1 MSVMERVRD
10 EEHARRLL
18 KDLERDKPR
27 HERPPEVAAPTGA
40 GSADV
45 VAHRGDRIALD
56 PAELAEALR
65 RLDGLHD
72 EIEARLGESVELE
85 RPFGDGRGP
94 VARHMRAAFGLRG
107 GHRGVQGALRSY
119 LDELGALREALRQ
132 VGATHQT
139 QDEAV
144 ADTMR
149 RK

>member
-1 MSVMERVRD
+1 MERVRD

-27 HERPPEVAAPTGA
+27 HERPPDVAAPTGA

-45 VAHRGDRIALD
+45 VALGGDRIALD

-65 RLDGLHD
+65 RLDGLYD

-107 GHRGVQGALRSY
+107 GHSGVQGALRSY
-119 LDELGALREALRQ
+119 LEELGALREALRQ
-132 VGATHQT
+132 VGTTHQT

>member
-1 MSVMERVRD
+1 MERVRD

-27 HERPPEVAAPTGA
+27 HERPPDVAAPTGA
-40 GSADV
+40 GFADV
-45 VAHRGDRIALD
+45 VAQGGDRIEMD
-56 PAELAEALR
+56 PAELAEAVR
-65 RLDGLHD
+65 RLDALHE
-72 EIEARLGESVELE
+72 EIATRLGESVELE

-107 GHRGVQGALRSY
+107 GHSGVQWALRAY
-119 LDELGALREALRQ
+119 LDELGALRAALQQ
-132 VGATHQT
+132 VGVTNQT

-144 ADTMR
+144 ADMMR